1 MPDGKT
7 KAVMADRRIL
17 QVPRGKGKSGHR
29 QHSGGTAVFCKMC
42 PRGGHTTFIIS
53 YLFFIICISRIPCIS
68 AICILFP
75 IEGKNDTPPARGLYF
90 AGKDKT
96 QCHTSLKFKT

>member
-7 KAVMADRRIL
+7 KAAMADRRIL
-17 QVPRGKGKSGHR
+17 QMPRENGQSGHR
-29 QHSGGTAVFCKMC
+29 RHSGGTAVFCKMC
-42 PRGGHTTFIIS
+42 PRGGHTTFIIYS
-53 YLFFIICISRIPCIS
+53 LFFIICISRIPCIS

>member
-1 MPDGKT
+1 MPPVTAAPIMRYNGVNPT
-7 KAVMADRRIL
+7 GRNYASPTNLPEVRNIF
-17 QVPRGKGKSGHR
+17 QQSEPSPPRGK
-29 QHSGGTAVFCKMC
+29 
-42 PRGGHTTFIIS
+42 PI
-53 YLFFIICISRIPCIS
+53 
-68 AICILFP
+68 P